1 MLIVQTPRLRLRW
14 FSSLDAGFVRR
25 LLNDPGW
32 LKNIGDRGVRTNKQA
47 DAWIQRRLIST
58 YGRLGFGLWA
68 VEKIAN
74 SELVGMC
81 GLVLRES
88 LPEVDVG
95 YALMPA
101 YRGQGYASE
110 AACACV
116 RYGHDVLGLRE
127 IWGITSR
134 SNAGSA
140 GVLRRAGLR
149 DDGLH
154 WLAGETEQKWLFK
167 GPRQELGDDRA
178 QIDALVRRFFNAFGN
193 RNGALPTLAAL
204 PHYFRPDATVHITDP
219 QGAVTAVDVNGFIA
233 PRAELLLRGRL
244 GDFHEYETLQRTDI
258 SGPIAQRWLRY
269 EKQGVLDGQP
279 FTGGGHKAM
288 QFVRT
293 PRGWQIA
300 SLAWADD
307 AQRS

>member
-1 MLIVQTPRLRLRW
+1 MT
-14 FSSLDAGFVRR
+14 
-25 LLNDPGW
+25 
-32 LKNIGDRGVRTNKQA
+32 
-47 DAWIQRRLIST
+47 
-58 YGRLGFGLWA
+58 
-68 VEKIAN
+68 
-74 SELVGMC
+74 
-81 GLVLRES
+81 
-88 LPEVDVG
+88 
-95 YALMPA
+95 
-101 YRGQGYASE
+101 
-110 AACACV
+110 
-116 RYGHDVLGLRE
+116 

-307 AQRS
+307 VTWSGAMARQRDAGRPNCHAPAPAGRPTGGAYQVGQAFENPAFRKLPA